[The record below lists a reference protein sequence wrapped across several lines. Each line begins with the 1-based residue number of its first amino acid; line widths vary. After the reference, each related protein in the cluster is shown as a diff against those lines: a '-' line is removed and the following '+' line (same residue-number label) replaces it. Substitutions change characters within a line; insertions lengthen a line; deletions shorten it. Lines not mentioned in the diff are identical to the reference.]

1 MANHRAGRAAKL
13 DTVAE
18 KQAFPWGPG
27 TATGVGSMPGENPM
41 EAARIIAGELPD
53 LPHLAELPNRG
64 PGADITGR
72 AAALLVDL
80 PVELA
85 GPRGWR
91 IAERPGRDVRRARSL
106 LSSDLDAMEE
116 VLDGYE
122 GPLKIQL
129 AGPWTLAAT
138 IEQPR
143 SLNPALADPGLVADL
158 TSSLAEG
165 AATHVAEV
173 AKRVPKATLIVQFDE
188 PSLPAVLRGAVPT
201 PSGLSRVR
209 AVDEEVVRDRLH
221 EVLAATRKYSVV
233 HCCSQDFPFGIIM
246 GAGANGVSFDPS
258 QLRRGDFDGFAEAAE
273 AGAGLLIG
281 ALPTTGPTAPAG
293 SPAGAPR
300 SGRDERQRPKPSD
313 TAGIVRDLWRKMDLP
328 AAQCAPQV
336 VITPACGLPGV
347 SPQQARDALGWCRRA
362 AEILPEM
369 MEELT

>member
-1 MANHRAGRAAKL
+1 
-13 DTVAE
+13 
-18 KQAFPWGPG
+18 
-27 TATGVGSMPGENPM
+27 MPGENPT

-53 LPHLAELPNRG
+53 LPYLAELPGRG

-91 IAERPGRDVRRARSL
+91 VAERPGRDVRRARSL

-116 VLDGYE
+116 VLDGYA

-158 TSSLAEG
+158 ASSLAEG
-165 AATHVAEV
+165 AAAHVAEV
-173 AKRVPKATLIVQFDE
+173 AKRVPKANLIVQFDE
-188 PSLPAVLRGAVPT
+188 PALPAVLQGAVPT

-209 AVDEEVVRDRLH
+209 AVEDEVARERLH
-221 EVLAATRKYSVV
+221 EVLSATRKYTAV
-233 HCCSQDFPFGIIM
+233 HCCGNDLPFGIIM
-246 GAGANGVSFDPS
+246 SAGADAVSFDPS
-258 QLRRGDFDGFAEAAE
+258 RLRRGDFDGFAETAE
-273 AGAGLLIG
+273 AGLGLLIG
-281 ALPTTGPTAPAG
+281 ALPTTGPRGPG
-293 SPAGAPR
+293 SARQAR
-300 SGRDERQRPKPSD
+300 RDEGQRPTPSD

-328 AAQCAPQV
+328 PARCAPQV
-336 VITPACGLPGV
+336 VITPACGLPGG
-347 SPQQARDALGWCRRA
+347 SPKQARDALRWCQEA
-362 AEILPEM
+362 AQVLPEM
-369 MEELT
+369 MGELT